1 MKGFI
6 KELKELQQAG
16 KKLVDERKAIK
27 AKELA
32 EKKAIEAKELA
43 EKKAIEAKE
52 LAEWTKQL
60 KEREEK
66 EKELKTKIANVPTFS
81 SSNVEINQ
89 NFGMVFC
96 AKDDISR
103 PPFERLGKE
112 VLTELKRQTL
122 KRGGDA
128 IINLRFDFTMLREYQ
143 SDALSMEVLLIGY
156 GDAVKLRK

>member
-43 EKKAIEAKE
+43 E
-52 LAEWTKQL
+52 WTKQL

-66 EKELKTKIANVPTFS
+66 EKELKTKIANVRTFS

-96 AKDDISR
+96 ARADISQ
-103 PPFERLGKE
+103 PPFESLGKE

-128 IINLRFDFTMLREYQ
+128 IINFRFDFTRLRVCQ
-143 SDALSMEVLLIGY
+143 SDAFKMEVLLTGY

>member
-27 AKELA
+27 
-32 EKKAIEAKELA
+32 AKELA

-96 AKDDISR
+96 ARADISQ
-103 PPFERLGKE
+103 PPFESLGKE

-128 IINLRFDFTMLREYQ
+128 IINFRFDFTRLRVCQ
-143 SDALSMEVLLIGY
+143 SDAFKMEVLLTGY

>member
-32 EKKAIEAKELA
+32 EKIRKND
-43 EKKAIEAKE
+43 
-52 LAEWTKQL
+52 EWTKRL
-60 KEREEK
+60 KEEREK
-66 EKELKTKIANVPTFS
+66 EKELETKIANVLTCS

-96 AKDDISR
+96 STSIDYRTGYNRDSIGILEEK
-103 PPFERLGKE
+103 
-112 VLTELKRQTL
+112 VLSKLKRQTV

-128 IINLRFDFTMLREYQ
+128 IINLRFDFTRMPDTQYGETI
-143 SDALSMEVLLIGY
+143 LLTGY

>member
-43 EKKAIEAKE
+43 E
-52 LAEWTKQL
+52 WTKQL

-66 EKELKTKIANVPTFS
+66 EKELKTKIANVRTFS

-96 AKDDISR
+96 ARADISQ
-103 PPFERLGKE
+103 PPFESLGKE

-128 IINLRFDFTMLREYQ
+128 IINFRFDFTRLRVSQ
-143 SDALSMEVLLIGY
+143 SSAFSMEVLLTGY

>member
-27 AKELA
+27 
-32 EKKAIEAKELA
+32 AKELA

>member
-6 KELKELQQAG
+6 KGLKELQQAG
-16 KKLVDERKAIK
+16 KKLADERKAIK

-32 EKKAIEAKELA
+32 EKNAIEAKARA
-43 EKKAIEAKE
+43 ERE
-52 LAEWTKQL
+52 KQL
-60 KEREEK
+60 KEEREK
-66 EKELKTKIANVPTFS
+66 EKELWTKIANVLTFS

-96 AKDDISR
+96 STSIDNRIGYHSDSIGILEEK
-103 PPFERLGKE
+103 
-112 VLTELKRQTL
+112 VLPKLKRQTV

-128 IINLRFDFTMLREYQ
+128 IINLRFDFTRMEDREHNGTIWC
-143 SDALSMEVLLIGY
+143 DTILLTGY